1 MSQILTAP
9 MPRAAGQGLRG
20 RRISKKRYEI
30 ARLIDALAP
39 RTKHRISSNW
49 YLENGPVLVQAAVER
64 DWARTDLDG
73 DAHGIRDI
81 DVFALNIHLIV
92 SVLALTAILLLAWL
106 LPQPGKLPGPLAG
119 SCAEGRLCTGE

>member
-20 RRISKKRYEI
+20 AASPKRDMKSRVSLTPWPLEQSI
-30 ARLIDALAP
+30 VSAQLV
-39 RTKHRISSNW
+39 
-49 YLENGPVLVQAAVER
+49 LENGPVLVQGAVER
-64 DWARTDLDG
+64 DWTRTDLDG

-81 DVFALNIHLIV
+81 DAFALNIHLIV

-106 LPQPGKLPGPLAG
+106 LAQPRKLRGPLAG
-119 SCAEGRLCTGE
+119 SCAEGRLCSGE